1 MPRTLSS
8 KQFCDS
14 LRGAALGCLP
24 SDRRL
29 AGREDSRAFGGQVE
43 HLIVDRWPSICASVG
58 WAAVPR
64 PGRRT
69 LYDLACRVGSTFY
82 GVDVKT
88 ADADEERYADG
99 GVCSVDN
106 LLRFLVGKNAA
117 KTGTLIVLEV
127 THQAI
132 AGRVGVREV
141 TSVIAAPIH
150 CLPLDDVRIE
160 NLGTGQVRLDR
171 RLSVVA
177 SEIEWERPLDEFLKG
192 FVDKA
197 QGHYARVAEV
207 AKRRRDHLAAFAAG
221 GYRDFKS
228 VRGAS

>member
-1 MPRTLSS
+1 
-8 KQFCDS
+8 
-14 LRGAALGCLP
+14 LRSGALAALNSRHGF
-24 SDRRL
+24 D
-29 AGREDSRAFGGQVE
+29 AREDSRAFGGQIE
-43 HLIVDRWPSICASVG
+43 RLIVDRWETICKDNG
-58 WAAVPR
+58 WAAEER

-69 LYDLACRVGSTFY
+69 IYDLACRVGTVRV

-88 ADADEERYADG
+88 ADSDEERYADG

-106 LLRFLVGKNAA
+106 LLRFLVGKDAA

-132 AGRVGVREV
+132 AGRVGAREV

-171 RLSVVA
+171 RLSAVE
-177 SEIEWERPLDEFLKG
+177 SEIEWERPLEEFLKS

-207 AKRRRDHLAAFAAG
+207 ARRRRDHLAAFAAG